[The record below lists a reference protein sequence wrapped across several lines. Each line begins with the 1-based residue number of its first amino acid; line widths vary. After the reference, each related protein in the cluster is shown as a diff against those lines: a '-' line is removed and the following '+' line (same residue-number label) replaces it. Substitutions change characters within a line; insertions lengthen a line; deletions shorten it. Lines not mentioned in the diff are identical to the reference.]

1 MPMFT
6 RLASI
11 GVFAVALIT
20 SLPADAQHYPDL
32 VSRTAFRVCSDP
44 SNLPF
49 SNRKQQGFENK
60 IAEIFGQ
67 QLKEP
72 VRYLWAPSGPGF
84 ARNTLNADLCDVI
97 MGYTVGS
104 ELVQSTNP
112 YYRSTYVIVAKKG
125 SPLNGVETLD
135 DPRLKGHTLGVFA
148 ATPPV
153 DVMLSKGLMDKAQV
167 YPLLVDHRFD
177 SPLTTM
183 MSDLQNGKTDAV
195 VVWGPLIGWD
205 VVKSSGSLVMS
216 PLLKEVNRPGFS
228 YRISLGVRHDE
239 LDWKHKLDAVLRS
252 RRVDINKVLVD
263 YGVPLIDESGK
274 LIPPSEAVDPSAP
287 ALGMSARP
295 SHDFK
300 RSDEH
305 AASGAGGFHMPGP
318 APTNAQP

>member
-305 AASGAGGFHMPGP
+305 AASGAAGFHMPGP
-318 APTNAQP
+318 APTNAQH

>member
-1 MPMFT
+1 MFT

-305 AASGAGGFHMPGP
+305 AASDAAGFHMPGP
-318 APTNAQP
+318 APTNAQH

>member
-1 MPMFT
+1 MPMIT
-6 RLASI
+6 RLVSI
-11 GVFAVALIT
+11 GTVAFALLA
-20 SLPADAQHYPDL
+20 SLPAEAQHYPDL

-49 SNRKQQGFENK
+49 SNRKLQGFENK
-60 IAEIFGQ
+60 IADIFGQ

-125 SPLNGVETLD
+125 SPLNGIESLD
-135 DPRLKGHTLGVFA
+135 DPKLKGHKLGVFA

-183 MSDLQNGKTDAV
+183 MSDLENGKTEAV

-205 VVKSSGSLVMS
+205 VVKSSGGLVLT

-252 RRVDINKVLVD
+252 RRVDINKVLVS

-274 LIPPSEAVDPSAP
+274 LVSASEAVDPLTATSAVP
-287 ALGMSARP
+287 ARP
-295 SHDFK
+295 SHDFGK
-300 RSDEH
+300 GGDR
-305 AASGAGGFHMPGP
+305 AASGGAGFRMPGP
-318 APTNAQP
+318 APTNAPP

>member
-300 RSDEH
+300 RNDEH

-318 APTNAQP
+318 APTNAQH

>member
-1 MPMFT
+1 MFT

-318 APTNAQP
+318 APTNAQH